1 MCHSS
6 IHFSRYHAQCPLCRS
21 PVLDRRWL
29 IRIHWQANLDYEDMA
44 NIQPNPNAPV
54 ANAQPAAIVQP
65 VAAIAEPVADIE
77 DNAARGVD
85 GGEDDLND
93 STDYD
98 SDDYLDDG
106 EIIEISDSEGPDV
119 QAGGVP
125 VNDPDLNE
133 VRLIAQALAD
143 AEEAMYFRERVRQ
156 QPERLNYVRI
166 ECIVCERLFLSH
178 SEMAICSSRCRQLLN

>member
-106 EIIEISDSEGPDV
+106 EIIEISDIRG
-119 QAGGVP
+119 
-125 VNDPDLNE
+125 N
-133 VRLIAQALAD
+133 
-143 AEEAMYFRERVRQ
+143 
-156 QPERLNYVRI
+156 
-166 ECIVCERLFLSH
+166 
-178 SEMAICSSRCRQLLN
+178 